1 MKPSPRHLLYALH
14 SLNLPSAVMGG
25 VAVATWNHFRAT
37 ADVDVLLGIGGQ
49 EAGEII
55 AHLGQFGF
63 RPKQDAPVLTIE
75 GNRIIQLVY
84 QPPEAFLDIQLDLM
98 LADSPFQQSVLS
110 RRITLRLPAVDQEVG
125 VVACEDLII
134 LKLLAGRMIDRA
146 DAAALIRINR
156 NEIDLEHLLE
166 WVRRLGL
173 GDDSEEILHEAFPTS
188 RFREHTAS
196 AEG

>member
-1 MKPSPRHLLYALH
+1 MLSEAVASSLRHLLHALH

-37 ADVDVLLGIGGQ
+37 KDVDVLLGIGGQ

-55 AHLGQFGF
+55 AHLGRFGF
-63 RPKQDAPVLTIE
+63 RPKRDPPVLTIE

-84 QPPEAFLDIQLDLM
+84 QPPDAFLDIQLDLM
-98 LADSPFQQSVLS
+98 LADSPFQQSALS
-110 RRITLRLPAVDQEVG
+110 RRVSVRLPAVDQEVG

-173 GDDSEEILHEAFPTS
+173 GDDFEEIWHEAFPGES
-188 RFREHTAS
+188 VS
-196 AEG
+196 